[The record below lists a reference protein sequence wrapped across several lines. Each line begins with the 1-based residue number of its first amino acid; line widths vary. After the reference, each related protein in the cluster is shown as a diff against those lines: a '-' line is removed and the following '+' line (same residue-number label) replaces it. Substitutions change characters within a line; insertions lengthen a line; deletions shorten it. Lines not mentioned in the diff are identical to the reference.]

1 MEILL
6 FLIYSG
12 IVWLIFFKYKLLP
25 WNTISQVIVITI
37 PVVAIAMLILLLN
50 IYAPSSHDV
59 RVMNYTVEIVPTV
72 TGQVVEVPVEP
83 NEHVKKGDVLFKINP
98 EPFELKIKNLEA
110 KIPMLEAKVVSA
122 RAYDREL
129 ESQLTSANSQI
140 RVIQS
145 QLDLAIKRLE
155 QTKALAESGAG
166 SKFDYEQA
174 QTNLANFQGQ
184 IAVAEANKS
193 QVLQKMS
200 AQSSDGELSEIAQAR
215 SALEEAKAQIAQAE
229 WDLSQTTFYA
239 PADGRVINLQ
249 LRPGAMAVQFP
260 IKPVMSFVEDEQ
272 WVTAL
277 FHQNELRYVEDGNE
291 AEIALKTY
299 PNRIIKCEVEHIVW
313 ANAQGQLTASGMIPD
328 TQQTEFHEG
337 RFAVRLKIAEEDK
350 DLFLASGAVGQG
362 AIYTER
368 GKIIHLVRKVILR
381 VGTKM
386 DWLVL
391 KLH

>member
-6 FLIYSG
+6 LIIYSG
-12 IVWLIFFKYKLLP
+12 IVWLIFFKFKLLP
-25 WNTISQVIVITI
+25 WNTVSQVIVITI
-37 PVVAIAMLILLLN
+37 PVVAITMLILLLN

-72 TGQVVEVPVEP
+72 TGQVIEVPVEP
-83 NEHVKKGDVLFKINP
+83 NQHVKKGDVLFKIDP

-110 KIPMLEAKVVSA
+110 RIPMLEAKVISA

-129 ESQLTSANSQI
+129 ESQLATANSRI
-140 RVIQS
+140 KVIQS

-155 QTKALAESGAG
+155 QNKVLAESGAG

-174 QTNLANFQGQ
+174 QTNLANFQAQ
-184 IAVAEANKS
+184 IAVAEAEKS

-200 AQSSDGELSEIAQAR
+200 ATSSDGELSEIAQAR
-215 SALEEAKAQIAQAE
+215 ADLEQAKAQVAQAE

-277 FHQNELRYVEDGNE
+277 FHQNELRLVEDGNE

-299 PNRIIKCEVEHIVW
+299 PNRIIKCEVDHIVW

-337 RFAVRLKIAEEDK
+337 RFAVRLIISEEDQ

-362 AIYTER
+362 AIYTEHGR
-368 GKIIHLVRKVILR
+368 IIHLVRKVILR